1 LFFRKYGKAGSHLLS
16 ANRDHD
22 YSAKK
27 RGAMTRKWRRKPL
40 KSLKTDSGM
49 MGRPLAVVV
58 KQLGGAP
65 G

>member
-1 LFFRKYGKAGSHLLS
+1 LFFRKPGKPGSHLLS

-27 RGAMTRKWRRKPL
+27 RGN
-40 KSLKTDSGM
+40 DSEMAPQAVEIAQNGL
-49 MGRPLAVVV
+49 GNDGPPLAVVV